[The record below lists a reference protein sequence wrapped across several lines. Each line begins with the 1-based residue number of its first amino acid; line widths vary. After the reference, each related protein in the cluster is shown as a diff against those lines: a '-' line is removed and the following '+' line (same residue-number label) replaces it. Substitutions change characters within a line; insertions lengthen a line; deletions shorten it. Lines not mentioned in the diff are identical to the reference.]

1 MIEWSSLSQLIRDKI
16 AAKAPEAATVGVD
29 VARSFKAWMRQYVD
43 PPAPPQQEEWDPKA
57 GTGAPMPPGT
67 AAEAAAAQ
75 QAQDGQGGAPAPDAP
90 QQG

>member
-1 MIEWSSLSQLIRDKI
+1 MIEWSGLSQLIRAKI
-16 AAKAPEAATVGVD
+16 TAKAPEAATVGVD

-43 PPAPPQQEEWDPKA
+43 PPAPQQPEEWDPKK

-67 AAEAAAAQ
+67 AVEAVAQQ
-75 QAQDGQGGAPAPDAP
+75 QAQDGQGGAPAP